1 MFMFKSKYII
11 IFLLL
16 GILSSECQ
24 HAPRE
29 CCTLKMD
36 NDTSFQITEIDSMDN
51 KTMDTFQMWIDGF
64 FLRNPT
70 SPRNYGKLL
79 HEACINSSLSARD
92 IELIYPTSVEEMTYY
107 YISLTDT
114 SNPWQYAMTTI
125 DTLMTLY
132 ADRDSLNCLSCFL
145 NMYMLMDPKKIDREW
160 IGEWNLN
167 RAMYAVIVDNK
178 NSFKKYYD
186 TLDKKYEWL
195 TRDWV
200 FAYEHF

>member
-1 MFMFKSKYII
+1 MFMFKSKYTIMI
-11 IFLLL
+11 LLS
-16 GILSSECQ
+16 GILSSGC
-24 HAPRE
+24 HHTPRE
-29 CCTLKMD
+29 CYASQMD
-36 NDTSFQITEIDSMDN
+36 NDTSFQIKEVDSMEN
-51 KTMDTFQMWIDGF
+51 KTMDTFQMWLDGF
-64 FLRNPT
+64 FLRNLT
-70 SPRNYGKLL
+70 SSRNYGKVLQ
-79 HEACINSSLSARD
+79 EACINSSLSARD
-92 IELIYPTSVEEMTYY
+92 IELVYPTSVEEMTFYY
-107 YISLTDT
+107 KSLTDT

-178 NSFKKYYD
+178 DSFKKYYD

-195 TRDWV
+195 IRDWV